1 MNKNEMDN
9 TQNAHDKQVLSHIY
23 DEVKRRFT
31 GIDDLAHG
39 WEHVKRV
46 YDMAEQIARQEG
58 ADMFVV
64 GAAALLHDLGRAAPP
79 EIAQDVAEHHADLS
93 VYAAKVLLR
102 EQHVS
107 QERQEAIL
115 HAILA
120 HSFSRGV
127 EPHTLE
133 ARIVRDADRL
143 DALGAIGI
151 LRWAITGV
159 VRHTPH
165 SYYPEDPFGEQR
177 TLDDT
182 RYMLDHF
189 PRKLLR
195 LEETMLT
202 ATGRAL
208 AHQRTAFMRQYL
220 VEFRRE
226 LEIHFS

>member
-1 MNKNEMDN
+1 MSTNEDERD
-9 TQNAHDKQVLSHIY
+9 TQILSRLY
-23 DEVKRRFT
+23 DEVKRRFA
-31 GIDDLAHG
+31 GIDDVAHG

-46 YDMAEQIARQEG
+46 YDLAERIARQEN

-64 GAAALLHDLGRAAPP
+64 GAAALLHDLGRAASP
-79 EIAQDVAEHHADLS
+79 EIALDAAEHHADLS
-93 VYAAKVLLR
+93 VLLAKVLLK
-102 EQHVS
+102 EQFVS

-127 EPHTLE
+127 EPRTLE
-133 ARIVRDADRL
+133 ARIVRDADRI

-151 LRWAITGV
+151 LRWAITGA
-159 VRHTPH
+159 VRHVPH
-165 SYYPEDPFGEQR
+165 SYHPDTPFGEQR
-177 TLDDT
+177 TLDDV

-202 ATGRAL
+202 ATGRTM
-208 AHQRTAFMRQYL
+208 AHERTLFMQQYL
-220 VEFRRE
+220 EEFRRE
-226 LEIHFS
+226 LEM

>member
-1 MNKNEMDN
+1 MDKNERDDV
-9 TQNAHDKQVLSHIY
+9 QDAQILSRLY

-46 YDMAEQIARQEG
+46 YDVAERIARQEG

-93 VYAAKVLLR
+93 VYVAKVMLR

-151 LRWAITGV
+151 LRWAITGA
-159 VRHTPH
+159 VRHSPH
-165 SYYPEDPFGEQR
+165 SYHPDDPFGEQR
-177 TLDDT
+177 TLDDA

-208 AHQRTAFMRQYL
+208 ARERTAFMQQYL
-220 VEFRRE
+220 EEFRRE
-226 LEIHFS
+226 LADSM

>member
-1 MNKNEMDN
+1 MNGMDDA
-9 TQNAHDKQVLSHIY
+9 QDAQVLSRIY

-46 YDMAEQIARQEG
+46 YQLAERIAREEG
-58 ADMFVV
+58 ADSFVV
-64 GAAALLHDLGRAAPP
+64 GAAALLHDLGRAAPAG
-79 EIAQDVAEHHADLS
+79 IAHDVAEHHADLS

-102 EQHVS
+102 EQHVT

-120 HSFSRGV
+120 HSFSRDV
-127 EPHTLE
+127 EPRSLE
-133 ARIVRDADRL
+133 ARIVRDADRI

-151 LRWAITGV
+151 LRWAITGA
-159 VRHTPH
+159 VRHIPTTYHP
-165 SYYPEDPFGEQR
+165 DDAFGEQR
-177 TLDDT
+177 TLDDA

-189 PRKLLR
+189 PRKLLK

-202 ATGRAL
+202 ATGRTL
-208 AHQRTAFMRQYL
+208 ARERTAFMHQYL
-220 VEFRRE
+220 EEFKRE
-226 LEIHFS
+226 LGM